1 MTGAE
6 GKGACRVVVQ
16 DDAEKRVSLRGVRS
30 TEGTT
35 TSATLTA
42 APLPPSG
49 HMSGT
54 SGSESPWGSLRPPET
69 ALPAPCSLL
78 SAHVPEVTR
87 KEVLQGTWKNL
98 QVTGQMIGCEP
109 APFSWEGPAWSGPA
123 PSPSSPRATHSPANG
138 SLENG
143 GT

>member
-1 MTGAE
+1 MGHAHGCAPAALRTHE
-6 GKGACRVVVQ
+6 WYQWIRV
-16 DDAEKRVSLRGVRS
+16 
-30 TEGTT
+30 
-35 TSATLTA
+35 TLA
-42 APLPPSG
+42 FPPTPG
-49 HMSGT
+49 NC
-54 SGSESPWGSLRPPET
+54 P
-69 ALPAPCSLL
+69 PCSLL

-87 KEVLQGTWKNL
+87 KEVLQGMWKNL